1 MVRRMKVMSNDEIN
15 KFIDYLDCCLID
27 LINIKEFVD
36 CIKVLKCDLNIY
48 KKRNDLKEVKS
59 SGSKR

>member
-1 MVRRMKVMSNDEIN
+1 MSNDEIN